1 MPVQR
6 AVRPRQ
12 GRALLARTVGQR
24 DDVVEAAV
32 DQLRD
37 RLRASGMPVDADF
50 GESSNGQRVNPA
62 WTRAG
67 RESVEIGAAEP
78 GEQRLGDLAAGRVA
92 VADEQHADRG
102 GASIRSAI
110 EIDGSKRP
118 LEVDELDLEP
128 IEVFTLSCDL
138 AALLLERRSQ
148 RDVGHLAFDEAIDQ
162 PSRLRRGEAEPPER
176 EDQRESGEVA
186 LAVLAV
192 AVVPPYGRRKDACCF
207 VPAHTG
213 RRDADAA
220 GEGGDV
226 HISTINLV
234 VTVRSSPL
242 SQW

>member
-1 MPVQR
+1 M
-6 AVRPRQ
+6 
-12 GRALLARTVGQR
+12 
-24 DDVVEAAV
+24 
-32 DQLRD
+32 
-37 RLRASGMPVDADF
+37 
-50 GESSNGQRVNPA
+50 
-62 WTRAG
+62 
-67 RESVEIGAAEP
+67 SVEIGAAEP
-78 GEQRLGDLAAGRVA
+78 GEQRLGDLTAGRVA

-102 GASIRSAI
+102 GAGIRSAM
-110 EIDGSKRP
+110 EVDGSKRA

-138 AALLLERRSQ
+138 TALLLERHSQ

-162 PSRLRRGEAEPPER
+162 PTRLRRGEAEPPKR

-207 VPAHTG
+207 VPADAG
-213 RRDADAA
+213 RRDAGAA

-234 VTVRSSPL
+234 VTARSSPL
-242 SQW
+242 SHW